1 MKKILSKLSLPI
13 FQFLFIIGVSFL
25 LPQLDLVAFAAPTA
39 AQTALSSTEYLTELV
54 TFLSTGLQLVQQ
66 LLWPILLLIGPLL
79 DNNLI
84 FGPGVEDRLFEIW
97 SQMRN
102 ITSLILAIMLVG
114 VALANI
120 FGVSDGSSYEIKSF
134 LKKMVITLVV
144 INFTFFGARIIL
156 DASNVLTNFAFG
168 LPNTVQTQSISSL
181 QNIEK
186 GLCSALRQVGAS
198 AESNVFEGMLN
209 LGLANEGSQGM
220 CDQNSLTPAA
230 KGFFSRISSS
240 NLSMIMAANY
250 STIADGLE
258 PSRTFQ
264 ATLDIVNL
272 SINTALS
279 LIMVLLHALAYI
291 SLFFILV
298 IRLMFLW
305 LSIALSPL
313 IVFATIM
320 GLSQFDELKGLYDE
334 FFTHVFAP
342 VKVGF
347 ALSISYIIFST
358 IEQTGISTPGMV
370 LGQGL
375 SYPFS
380 GVGTLEKLIISL
392 SSAIIVFEVA
402 LSVGSKTRASF
413 ITDSISQ
420 FAKTNARKG
429 QSFLKRI
436 PLGYAG
442 KGNSPISISSLSKN
456 WENLVNTTETATGG
470 TPTTTK
476 PEVKNVIRAIKDRSP
491 SAKLTQAEFRN
502 FVDNRTDPA
511 ILAGVTVQEVLDKTQ
526 GKSYNGG
533 LSRYRSELARWAT
546 SNSRKVNSSTSIQD
560 SNGDPGIGTKP
571 FN

>member
-1 MKKILSKLSLPI
+1 MQKILKKLYHPAL
-13 FQFLFIIGVSFL
+13 FL
-25 LPQLDLVAFAAPTA
+25 LVFIGGALVLPSFEGVAFANA
-39 AQTALSSTEYLTELV
+39 ATTVDPKTMSTTQFISNLV
-54 TFLSTGLQLVQQ
+54 GFLSTGLQIIQQ

-84 FGPGVEDRLFEIW
+84 FGPGVEDRLFDIW

-114 VALANI
+114 VALINI
-120 FGVSDGSSYEIKSF
+120 FGASEGSSYELKSF

-144 INFTFFGARIIL
+144 INFTFFGARVVL

-168 LPNTVQTQSISSL
+168 LPNTIQTQSIISL
-181 QNIEK
+181 QNVEK
-186 GLCSALRQVGAS
+186 GLCSALQQVGAS
-198 AESNVFEGMLN
+198 ADRQIFEGVLN
-209 LGLANEGSQGM
+209 LGINQEAGQGL
-220 CDQNSLTPAA
+220 CKGNTLTEAA

-240 NLSMIMAANY
+240 NISLIMAANY

-264 ATLDIVNL
+264 ATLDIYNL

-279 LIMVLLHALAYI
+279 LIMVLLHALAYL

-298 IRLMFLW
+298 VRLMFLW
-305 LSIALSPL
+305 LAIALSPL

-320 GLSQFDELKGLYDE
+320 GLSQFDELKSLYDE

-358 IEQTGISTPGMV
+358 IEQTGISTPGVV
-370 LGQGL
+370 LGQEL
-375 SYPFS
+375 TYPFS

-392 SSAIIVFEVA
+392 ASAVIVFEVA
-402 LSVGSKTRASF
+402 LTVGSKTRASF

-420 FAKTNARKG
+420 FAKSNARFG
-429 QSFLKRI
+429 RTMLERI
-436 PLGYAG
+436 PIGAAG
-442 KGNSPISISSLSKN
+442 KGGMSIATLRDTFEGLKGNMKDS
-456 WENLVNTTETATGG
+456 TGG
-470 TPTTTK
+470 DK
-476 PEVKNVIRAIKDRSP
+476 PVTIERQKDAIDLIMSSSRNDRMNADQFKQFRTFADDSRFRSLKIKDIKNKIPRNEDSLNATEQRLYRAIKNANAATGEMTLQDFKT
-491 SAKLTQAEFRN
+491 A
-502 FVDNRTDPA
+502 NRDM
-511 ILAGVTVQEVLDKTQ
+511 
-526 GKSYNGG
+526 
-533 LSRYRSELARWAT
+533 
-546 SNSRKVNSSTSIQD
+546 
-560 SNGDPGIGTKP
+560 

>member
-1 MKKILSKLSLPI
+1 MKKILSKLSQPI
-13 FQFLFIIGVSFL
+13 FQFLFLIGVSLL
-25 LPQLDLVAFAAPTA
+25 LPQFDLVAFAAPTTTP
-39 AQTALSSTEYLTELV
+39 TAISSTDFLTELV

-66 LLWPILLLIGPLL
+66 LLWPILLIIGPLL

-120 FGVSDGSSYEIKSF
+120 FGVSEGSSYEMKSF

-144 INFTFFGARIIL
+144 INFTFFGARIVL

-186 GLCSALRQVGAS
+186 GLCSALKQVGAS
-198 AESNVFEGMLN
+198 AEPNVFQGMLN
-209 LGLANEGSQGM
+209 LGLADDGSKGM
-220 CDQNSLTPAA
+220 CDQNSLTSAA
-230 KGFFSRISSS
+230 KGFFSRVSSS
-240 NLSMIMAANY
+240 NLSLIMAANY

-258 PSRTFQ
+258 PSKTFEI
-264 ATLDIVNL
+264 TLDIVNL

-279 LIMVLLHALAYI
+279 LIMVLLHALAYV

-298 IRLMFLW
+298 VRLMFLW

-320 GLSQFDELKGLYDE
+320 GLSQFDELKSLYDE

-342 VKVGF
+342 VKIGF

-420 FAKTNARKG
+420 FAKTNARTG
-429 QSFLKRI
+429 QNLLKRI
-436 PLGYAG
+436 PLGFAG
-442 KGNSPISISSLSKN
+442 KGTSPISISTLQGN
-456 WENLVNTTETATGG
+456 WEKLTKAADTATGG
-470 TPTTTK
+470 TPTNVS
-476 PEVKNVIRAIKDRSP
+476 PDVKKALADMRGRGVLTEAQLENFIDNRNDSAITSSELTVETVLNKINAIRSLNSTSKAGLYKTALQRWARAPGNDPKDRRSLQNSNTHADVKAIKR
-491 SAKLTQAEFRN
+491 
-502 FVDNRTDPA
+502 
-511 ILAGVTVQEVLDKTQ
+511 
-526 GKSYNGG
+526 
-533 LSRYRSELARWAT
+533 
-546 SNSRKVNSSTSIQD
+546 
-560 SNGDPGIGTKP
+560 
-571 FN
+571 